1 MKVIKKIFSLML
13 VFLVGFAL
21 TLPAGASDK
30 VDPKDNPEIDLSK
43 TTGIITINKEG
54 STFSIYKIL
63 DAVGKEGQNVYNYT
77 VNSNFINL
85 IGEGKAYSLEKIAT
99 MPNQLNINNYDDEGN
114 LIGVTDPITEETSKF
129 TSDVQAYIEANSIQP
144 TATIPVS
151 EAGETK
157 VTLDIGFYIIIE
169 TGTSGDSASVA
180 SKSMLVPL
188 PYVDVN
194 KAEDNKLFWN
204 FDLTITPKDEPVNVD
219 KSIIE
224 GDKKE
229 NISDNNVGDILT
241 YQVDA
246 DIPHYDASTNTQ
258 MVKYIITD
266 TLSKGL
272 DFYRE
277 GDPENNIDIIVS
289 NFSGE
294 SKTLKPGTLETH
306 ETTIGE
312 EPYTYYSVTD
322 GDYAVSYDGKTMTLV
337 FDYPDIMA
345 YNNLQLNYQVRI
357 NEDAVIGV
365 EGNPNQVDL
374 EYTNNNKT
382 WNTSKPWDKT
392 ETYVYGLKIN
402 KVDPDGNKLEGAEF
416 QLYAGAPDPDGDYE
430 GRNPLVTYKYENG
443 QLVINSNDGKT
454 AVTDKDGIAYL
465 IGFEAGTYAL
475 VETKAPNGYIIPDG
489 QMQLDVVE
497 TIGVDEDG
505 KEAVTDVKY
514 TLTTGDEVTE
524 LPTEVLGDVEI
535 GDGSVAVTK
544 IVNPKGFNL
553 PRTGGAGTWMF
564 AVGGILI
571 MAGMATAF
579 VKLRKKEN

>member
-1 MKVIKKIFSLML
+1 MKAIKKIFSLML

-30 VDPKDNPEIDLSK
+30 VDPVNNPDIDPGKK
-43 TTGIITINKEG
+43 TGTITINKEG

-63 DAVGKEGQNVYNYT
+63 DAVGKKGQNVYNYT
-77 VNSNFINL
+77 VNSNFTDL
-85 IGEGKAYSLEKIAT
+85 IGEGKAYSLEKIAA

-114 LIGVTDPITEETSKF
+114 LIGVTDPITEETSAF
-129 TSDVQAYIEANSIQP
+129 TTAAQAYIEEKGIQP

-151 EAGETK
+151 GTGETK

-188 PYVDVN
+188 PYVDGN
-194 KAEDNKLFWN
+194 AEDGYKWN

-224 GDKKE
+224 DGEKE
-229 NISDNNVGDILT
+229 NVSTNNVGDTLT

-272 DFYRE
+272 DFYIE

-294 SKTLKPGTLETH
+294 TKTLKPGTLETH
-306 ETTIGE
+306 QTTIGE

-345 YNNLQLNYQVRI
+345 YNNLQLNYQVKI

-382 WNTSKPWDKT
+382 WNTSVPED
-392 ETYVYGLKIN
+392 ETKSFVFGLKIN
-402 KVDPDGNKLEGAEF
+402 KIDPNIKEEDKQALQGAEF
-416 QLYAGAPDPDGDYE
+416 QLLRDGT
-430 GRNPLVTYKYENG
+430 PIATYTFDENG
-443 QLVINSNDGKT
+443 DRVLNSNNGLT
-454 AVTDKDGIAYL
+454 AVTNEDGIAYL
-465 IGFEAGTYAL
+465 LGIDEGTYTL
-475 VETKAPNGYIIPDG
+475 KETKAPNGYILPEDG
-489 QMQLDVVE
+489 LELIIDA
-497 TIGVDEDG
+497 DEDG
-505 KEAVTDVKY
+505 NATY
-514 TLTTGDEVTE
+514 TLGGKKLDTFED
-524 LPTEVLGDVEI
+524 I
-535 GDGSVAVTK
+535 ADGSVATAT
-544 IVNPKGFNL
+544 IENNKGFNL

>member
-1 MKVIKKIFSLML
+1 MKAIKKIFSLML

-30 VDPKDNPEIDLSK
+30 VDPVNNPDIDPGKK
-43 TTGIITINKEG
+43 TGTITINKEG

-63 DAVGKEGQNVYNYT
+63 DAVGKKGQNVYNYT
-77 VNSNFINL
+77 VNSNFTGLFGND
-85 IGEGKAYSLEKIAT
+85 EHQYSIEDIAA

-114 LIGVTDPITEETSKF
+114 LIGVTDPITELTSDF
-129 TSDVQAYIEANSIQP
+129 TSDAQAYIEEKNIQP

-151 EAGETK
+151 GTGK
-157 VTLDIGFYIIIE
+157 TTVTLNIGFYIIIE

-188 PYVDVN
+188 PYVDGN
-194 KAEDNKLFWN
+194 AEDGYKWN

-224 GDKKE
+224 DGEKE
-229 NISDNNVGDILT
+229 NVSTNNVGDILT

-272 DFYRE
+272 DFYIE
-277 GDPENNIDIIVS
+277 GDRENNIDIIVS

-294 SKTLKPGTLETH
+294 TKTLKPGTLETH
-306 ETTIGE
+306 QTTIGE

-322 GDYAVSYDGKTMTLV
+322 GDYAVNYDGKTMTLV

-345 YNNLQLNYQVRI
+345 YNNLQLNYQVKI

-382 WNTSKPWDKT
+382 WNTSVPED
-392 ETYVYGLKIN
+392 ETKSFVFGLKIN
-402 KVDPDGNKLEGAEF
+402 KIDPNIKEEDKQALQGAEF
-416 QLYAGAPDPDGDYE
+416 QLLRDGT
-430 GRNPLVTYKYENG
+430 PIATYTFDENG
-443 QLVINSNDGKT
+443 DRVLNSNNGLT
-454 AVTDKDGIAYL
+454 AVTNEDGIAYL
-465 IGFEAGTYAL
+465 LGIDEGTYTL
-475 VETKAPNGYIIPDG
+475 KETKAPNGYILPEEGLELVITDADEEGNVDG
-489 QMQLDVVE
+489 NATYTLGGKELDVF
-497 TIGVDEDG
+497 EDI
-505 KEAVTDVKY
+505 A
-514 TLTTGDEVTE
+514 
-524 LPTEVLGDVEI
+524 
-535 GDGSVAVTK
+535 DGSVATAT
-544 IVNPKGFNL
+544 IENNKGFNL

>member
-1 MKVIKKIFSLML
+1 MKAIKKIFSLML

-30 VDPKDNPEIDLSK
+30 VDPVNNPDIDPGTK
-43 TTGIITINKEG
+43 TGTITINKEG

-77 VNSNFINL
+77 VNSNFTGLFGN
-85 IGEGKAYSLEKIAT
+85 GEHQYSIEDIAA

-114 LIGVTDPITEETSKF
+114 LIGVTDPITELTSDF
-129 TSDVQAYIEANSIQP
+129 TSDAQAYIEEKNIQP

-151 EAGETK
+151 GTGK
-157 VTLDIGFYIIIE
+157 TTVTLNIGFYIIIE

-188 PYVDVN
+188 PYVDGN
-194 KAEDNKLFWN
+194 AEDGYKWN

-224 GDKKE
+224 DGEKE
-229 NISDNNVGDILT
+229 NVSTNNVGDILT

-272 DFYRE
+272 DFYIE
-277 GDPENNIDIIVS
+277 GDRENNIDIIVS

-294 SKTLKPGTLETH
+294 TKTLKPGTLETH
-306 ETTIGE
+306 QTTIGE

-345 YNNLQLNYQVRI
+345 YNNLQLNYQVKI

-382 WNTSKPWDKT
+382 WNTSVPED
-392 ETYVYGLKIN
+392 ETKSFVFGLKIN
-402 KVDPDGNKLEGAEF
+402 KIDPNIKEEDKQALQGAEF
-416 QLYAGAPDPDGDYE
+416 QLLRDGT
-430 GRNPLVTYKYENG
+430 PIATYTFDENG
-443 QLVINSNDGKT
+443 DRVLNSNNGLT
-454 AVTDKDGIAYL
+454 AVTNEDGIAYL
-465 IGFEAGTYAL
+465 LGIDEGTYTL
-475 VETKAPNGYIIPDG
+475 KETKAPNGYILPEEGLELVITDADEEGNVDG
-489 QMQLDVVE
+489 NATYTLGGKELDVF
-497 TIGVDEDG
+497 EDI
-505 KEAVTDVKY
+505 A
-514 TLTTGDEVTE
+514 
-524 LPTEVLGDVEI
+524 
-535 GDGSVAVTK
+535 DGSVATAT
-544 IVNPKGFNL
+544 IENNKGFNL

>member
-1 MKVIKKIFSLML
+1 MKAIKKIFSLML

-30 VDPKDNPEIDLSK
+30 VDPVNNPDIDPGKK
-43 TTGIITINKEG
+43 TGTITINKEG

-63 DAVGKEGQNVYNYT
+63 DAAGKKGQNVYNYT
-77 VNSNFINL
+77 VNGNFTGL
-85 IGEGKAYSLEKIAT
+85 IGEGKTYSLEKIAA
-99 MPNQLNINNYDDEGN
+99 MPNQLNINNYDGEGN
-114 LIGVTDPITEETSKF
+114 LIGVTDPITEETSAF
-129 TSDVQAYIEANSIQP
+129 TTAAQAYIEENGIQP
-144 TATIPVS
+144 TATIPVGGT
-151 EAGETK
+151 GETK

-188 PYVDVN
+188 PYVDGN
-194 KAEDNKLFWN
+194 AEDGYKWN

-224 GDKKE
+224 DGEKE
-229 NISDNNVGDILT
+229 NVSTNNVGDTLT

-272 DFYRE
+272 DFYIE

-294 SKTLKPGTLETH
+294 TKTLKPGTLETH
-306 ETTIGE
+306 QTTIGE

-345 YNNLQLNYQVRI
+345 YNNLQLNYQVKI

-382 WNTSKPWDKT
+382 WNTSVPED
-392 ETYVYGLKIN
+392 ETKSFVFGLKIN
-402 KVDPDGNKLEGAEF
+402 KIDPNIKEEDKQALQGAEF
-416 QLYAGAPDPDGDYE
+416 QLLRDGT
-430 GRNPLVTYKYENG
+430 PIATYTFDENG
-443 QLVINSNDGKT
+443 DRVLNSNNGLT
-454 AVTDKDGIAYL
+454 AVTNEDGIAYL
-465 IGFEAGTYAL
+465 LGIDEGTYTL
-475 VETKAPNGYIIPDG
+475 KETKAPNGYILPEEGLELVITDADEEGNVDG
-489 QMQLDVVE
+489 NATYTLGGKELDVF
-497 TIGVDEDG
+497 EDI
-505 KEAVTDVKY
+505 A
-514 TLTTGDEVTE
+514 
-524 LPTEVLGDVEI
+524 
-535 GDGSVAVTK
+535 DGSVATAT
-544 IVNPKGFNL
+544 IENNKGFNL

>member
-1 MKVIKKIFSLML
+1 MKAIKKIFSLML

-30 VDPKDNPEIDLSK
+30 VDPKDNPDIDLSK
-43 TTGIITINKEG
+43 TTGSITINKEG

-63 DAVGKEGQNVYNYT
+63 DAAGKKGQNVYNYT
-77 VNSNFINL
+77 VNGNFTGL
-85 IGEGKAYSLEKIAT
+85 IGEGKTYSLEKIAA
-99 MPNQLNINNYDDEGN
+99 MPNQLNINNYDGEGN
-114 LIGVTDPITEETSKF
+114 LIGVTDPITEETSAF
-129 TSDVQAYIEANSIQP
+129 TTAAQAYIEENGIQP
-144 TATIPVS
+144 IATIPVS

-188 PYVDVN
+188 PYVDGN
-194 KAEDNKLFWN
+194 AEDGYKWN

-224 GDKKE
+224 DGEKE
-229 NISDNNVGDILT
+229 NVSTNNVGDTLT

-272 DFYRE
+272 DFYIE

-306 ETTIGE
+306 QTTIGE

-345 YNNLQLNYQVRI
+345 YNNLQLNYQVKI

-382 WNTSKPWDKT
+382 WDTSVPED
-392 ETYVYGLKIN
+392 ETKSFVFGLKIN
-402 KVDPDGNKLEGAEF
+402 KIDPNAEADKKALQGAEF
-416 QLYAGAPDPDGDYE
+416 QLLRDGT
-430 GRNPLVTYKYENG
+430 PIATYTFDENG
-443 QLVINSNDGKT
+443 DRVLNSNNGLT
-454 AVTDKDGIAYL
+454 AVTNEDGIAYL
-465 IGFEAGTYAL
+465 LGIDEGTYTL
-475 VETKAPNGYIIPDG
+475 KETKAPNGYILPEDG
-489 QMQLDVVE
+489 LELIIDA
-497 TIGVDEDG
+497 DEDG
-505 KEAVTDVKY
+505 NATY
-514 TLTTGDEVTE
+514 TLGGKE
-524 LPTEVLGDVEI
+524 LDTFEDI
-535 GDGSVAVTK
+535 ADGSVATAT
-544 IVNPKGFNL
+544 IENSKGFNL